1 MAIKNKTV
9 STSVFSRGLNSFQ
22 AMADLSFSD
31 TPRLLPIF
39 IGKEIYN
46 AMS

>member
-1 MAIKNKTV
+1 MAIKKKTK
-9 STSVFSRGLNSFQ
+9 STSRSSRGLNSFQ
-22 AMADLSFSD
+22 VVADLSFSD
-31 TPRLLPIF
+31 PPRLPPIL